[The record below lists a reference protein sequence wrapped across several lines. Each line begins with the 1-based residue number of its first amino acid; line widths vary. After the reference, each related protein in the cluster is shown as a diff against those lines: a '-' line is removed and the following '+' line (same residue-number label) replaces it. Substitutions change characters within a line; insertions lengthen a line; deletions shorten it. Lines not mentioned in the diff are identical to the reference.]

1 MPEFHERMNVPVPW
15 CVSGLYLRL
24 HYEVLNYTVKREM
37 RTVTEGAF
45 IQEKIILQW
54 RDWNESKFEFQKPEF
69 WVYSLGSSLLKDT
82 KQTRSLVTL
91 KLQVTSTFLLSR
103 KSFPAPSGA
112 RRKAGLSPLGH
123 DGDVM
128 RWAAGHASRC
138 RAQSARDHCSA
149 HNLIIHSPLKG
160 TETG

>member
-1 MPEFHERMNVPVPW
+1 MPKFHERMNVPVPW

-103 KSFPAPSGA
+103 KLPSTKWCQKEGRA
-112 RRKAGLSPLGH
+112 EPPGPWRGCDEMS
-123 DGDVM
+123 
-128 RWAAGHASRC
+128 SRTC
-138 RAQSARDHCSA
+138 VTLPSTERTGSLLCS
-149 HNLIIHSPLKG
+149 
-160 TETG
+160 

>member
-15 CVSGLYLRL
+15 CVSSLYLRL

-54 RDWNESKFEFQKPEF
+54 RDWNESKFEFQKPES
-69 WVYSLGSSLLKDT
+69 WVYSLGSSLLKDK

-112 RRKAGLSPLGH
+112 RGRQGWAPWAMTGMWW
-123 DGDVM
+123 DEQQDV
-128 RWAAGHASRC
+128 RHAAEH
-138 RAQSARDHCSA
+138 RAHGITAL
-149 HNLIIHSPLKG
+149 LII
-160 TETG
+160 

>member
-1 MPEFHERMNVPVPW
+1 MPKFHERMNVPVPW

-54 RDWNESKFEFQKPEF
+54 RDWNESKFEFQKPES

-112 RRKAGLSPLGH
+112 RGRQGWAPWAMTRMWW
-123 DGDVM
+123 DEQQDV
-128 RWAAGHASRC
+128 RHAAEH
-138 RAQSARDHCSA
+138 RAHGITAL
-149 HNLIIHSPLKG
+149 LII
-160 TETG
+160 